1 MSRTVSLEGPTPEQ
15 ARIHRVRETL
25 HRDGATPGGALEGL
39 AAIVEDDTWR
49 RVAGLDGKPFPS
61 FRAFVEARPPFG
73 LGIDEPE
80 LRKIIS
86 LHHPHERSTQIHE
99 RMEAMRAAV
108 KGLLADELATTNTNR
123 DSETGRFIPSDDVTP
138 VKGRGNSETY
148 IVRRLKRDRPDLAE
162 LVLDGKVTAR
172 AAGIAAGFVP
182 RTATVPIDDPDR
194 LAATLRRRLSPAALD
209 RLRELLG

>member
-1 MSRTVSLEGPTPEQ
+1 MSRTVSLDGPTPEQ
-15 ARIHRVRETL
+15 TRVHRVRETL

-49 RVAGLDGKPFPS
+49 RVASLDGKPFPS

-99 RMEAMRAAV
+99 RMEAMRTAV
-108 KGLLADELATTNTNR
+108 KGLLADEPLGKAIHA
-123 DSETGRFIPSDDVTP
+123 GP
-138 VKGRGNSETY
+138 GRGKKTGDRSPVSQRGNGETY
-148 IVRRLKRDRPDLAE
+148 WLRRLKRDAPEWAQH
-162 LVLDGKVTAR
+162 VLDGKLSAK
-172 AAGIAAGFVP
+172 AAAEASGLKVKKIEVP
-182 RTATVPIDDPDR
+182 TDPER
-194 LAATLRRRLSPAALD
+194 LAATLRRRLDPAALD